1 MKKIEVGDIVFVAG
15 KGIDEDFIRS
25 NNLKYSIQKVIKV
38 TGSTYVLSSS
48 GFSCFGNHLIIIGI
62 NKKK

>member
-15 KGIDEDFIRS
+15 NGIDEDFIRS
-25 NNLKYSIQKVIKV
+25 HNLKYSIQKVIKV
-38 TGSTYVLSSS
+38 TGVTYYLLPSRV
-48 GFSCFGNHLIIIGI
+48 SCFGHHLIVIGR